1 MAELAFDPD
10 RFLRALQ
17 QDRVIRHG
25 SPPLA
30 WNAKGGAAVEY
41 YGANGLDYRTWMPD
55 TSLCRGGVA
64 LMLSVKLDQ
73 MRSGMDDHLV
83 MLTTFNRACG
93 YVTAQAAIQSFKHM
107 DRTEPGAVIVAAPGI
122 DVEAALHASLR
133 DSIAKIL
140 RGSIDQGLAFMADL
154 GAANLGCIRQAI
166 VLR

>member
-1 MAELAFDPD
+1 MSDLAFDPD
-10 RFLRALQ
+10 LFLRALQ
-17 QDRVIRHG
+17 KDRTLKHG
-25 SPPLA
+25 GPQLA
-30 WNAKGGAAVEY
+30 WNAKAGAAVQY
-41 YGANGLDYRTWMPD
+41 HGANGLDYRTWMPD

-73 MRSGMDDHLV
+73 MRNGMDDHLV

-107 DRTEPGAVIVAAPGI
+107 DRTDPGAVIVAAPGI
-122 DVEAALHASLR
+122 DVEAALAASLR

-140 RGSIDQGLAFMADL
+140 RGSHDDGLAFMAEL
-154 GAANLGCIRQAI
+154 GAANLRCIRQAI